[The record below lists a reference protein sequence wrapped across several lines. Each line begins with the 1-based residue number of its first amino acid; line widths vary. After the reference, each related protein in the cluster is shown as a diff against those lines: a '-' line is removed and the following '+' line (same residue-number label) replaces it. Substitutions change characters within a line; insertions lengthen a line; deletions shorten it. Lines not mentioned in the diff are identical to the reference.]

1 MLGVHECRHP
11 ARLLRFR
18 NYLQGDGGFAGRFRT
33 EDLDHAAAGK
43 AANPKRGVERDRSR
57 GDDRDRHNGFFRA
70 QPHDRAFAKLLFNLC
85 ERKIN
90 RFCPFISHKRA
101 APLNYEYAN

>member
-1 MLGVHECRHP
+1 MKM
-11 ARLLRFR
+11 
-18 NYLQGDGGFAGRFRT
+18 GDGGFRPAFNVGFATDTQSGIERNRSCR
-33 EDLDHAAAGK
+33 D
-43 AANPKRGVERDRSR
+43 NRDR
-57 GDDRDRHNGFFRA
+57 DNGFFRA